1 MKKIVDVQDQ
11 FGSCFTIDL
20 PVDFPVPR
28 AGEHVYAG
36 AVTYVVLRV
45 AYDLDLELVIV
56 VCEKVK

>member
-11 FGSCFTIDL
+11 YGSCLTIDL
-20 PVDFPVPR
+20 PVEFPVPR
-28 AGEHVYAG
+28 AGERIYAG
-36 AVTYVVLRV
+36 SFTYVVLRV